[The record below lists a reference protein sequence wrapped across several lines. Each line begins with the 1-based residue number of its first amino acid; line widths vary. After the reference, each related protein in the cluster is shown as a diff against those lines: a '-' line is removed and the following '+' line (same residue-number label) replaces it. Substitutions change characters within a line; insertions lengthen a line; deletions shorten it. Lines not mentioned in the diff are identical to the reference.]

1 MTEPPSGHKAQVRI
15 KLSFHSRTLMAGDNL
30 HQKISERINIKK
42 GKILSKEQHKREQV
56 EAKGLRSQKP
66 IPGGLVLLGMF

>member
-1 MTEPPSGHKAQVRI
+1 
-15 KLSFHSRTLMAGDNL
+15 MAGDNL
-30 HQKISERINIKK
+30 HQKIFERINIKK
-42 GKILSKEQHKREQV
+42 GKILSKERHKREQV